1 MEAREGNAW
10 FYIRNHQQQGPIG
23 LFELKKM
30 FEQGILTPETFV
42 WSKNLNQW
50 QMVKSLDLL
59 PDIVFKPKEC
69 AQPEENFASTWQE
82 IEKDTY
88 PKGRPFVRYLARF
101 FDLSLFSLVLITFV
115 SIFSPKFIL
124 ETSGSFIFMLCLV
137 LYVLVEA
144 SILSIFGNTLGKT
157 ILNARLRTINGEPLH
172 FLIALKRSIFVT
184 AAGMGF
190 GVPIINFICFY
201 FSFFDLKKNGISTW
215 DQQIGTVVLY
225 GKVSPTRIIFV
236 SLFPIALLIAGLSI

>member
-1 MEAREGNAW
+1 MDATEGNAW
-10 FYIRNHQQQGPIG
+10 FYIRNHQQLGPIG

-30 FEQGILTPETFV
+30 FEQGILTPETYV
-42 WSKNLNQW
+42 WTKGLNQW
-50 QMVKSLDLL
+50 QTAKSLELL
-59 PDIVFKPKEC
+59 PALVYKPNVL
-69 AQPEENFASTWQE
+69 ARPEGNLASTWDEQ
-82 IEKDTY
+82 IKDIY
-88 PKGRPFVRYLARF
+88 PKGRPFVRYLARL

-124 ETSGSFIFMLCLV
+124 ETSGILIFMLSLI

-144 SILSIFGNTLGKT
+144 SILAIFGNTLGKT

-172 FLIALKRSIFVT
+172 FLTALKRSIFVT

-190 GVPIINFICFY
+190 GVPIIHFICSY
-201 FSFFDLKKNGISTW
+201 FSYFDLKRNGMSTW

-225 GKVSPTRIIFV
+225 GKVSPIRIVIV
-236 SLFPIALLIAGLSI
+236 SLLPIALLIAGLSV